1 MLRSIHARRFVV
13 YDCYSLDVI
22 SHYIVDLN
30 RHSWSF
36 FVSHFFQNNIVSCK
50 RAYIDIEI
58 QDTEVLERSGIL
70 FYTTK
75 NIDGFCFGF
84 WPNYWY
90 STAIQL
96 QCWTQTW
103 DPTSWE
109 LHILTLLRWIIS
121 YLTEWPKLCLLWGL
135 LQVFDWFN
143 HIQIWLQILI
153 LFLSTVC
160 AINRS

>member
-70 FYTTK
+70 FYTNK
-75 NIDGFCFGF
+75 KHWRLLLWVLAKLLIFNR
-84 WPNYWY
+84 Y
-90 STAIQL
+90 STAVLDTNMGSHFMRAPYIN
-96 QCWTQTW
+96 
-103 DPTSWE
+103 TSAMNYIIFNGMAE
-109 LHILTLLRWIIS
+109 TMLAVRIIASLR
-121 YLTEWPKLCLLWGL
+121 L
-135 LQVFDWFN
+135 V
-143 HIQIWLQILI
+143 
-153 LFLSTVC
+153 
-160 AINRS
+160 